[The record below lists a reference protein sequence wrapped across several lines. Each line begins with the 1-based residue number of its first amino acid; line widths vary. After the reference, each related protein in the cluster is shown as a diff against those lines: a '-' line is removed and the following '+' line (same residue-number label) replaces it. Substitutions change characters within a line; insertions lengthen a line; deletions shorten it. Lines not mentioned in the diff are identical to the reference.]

1 MRAGTGG
8 SEAGDRN
15 EREWILR
22 CEGFKVYGPDGY
34 IGVVVAVMYDH
45 SARWDAP
52 RGLRVRGATGAELI
66 ITADAIA
73 DVDAARGSLVISRR
87 V

>member
-52 RGLRVRGATGAELI
+52 RGLRVRRGGGAESVALLDSI
-66 ITADAIA
+66 IH
-73 DVDAARGSLVISRR
+73 VDAARGRITLGRR